1 MRKIFIGR
9 PKFAWTKFLKTGQVA
24 VIIFA
29 KRCGRWCLRLEAG
42 SMENYFDVATPS
54 EIREHFDGEL
64 ADKAALAN
72 ERDKATKYKD
82 YNLELLAYLYA
93 SRKKYAEAK
102 KYVELISDGSLRAD
116 TARMIAHDPDY
127 LDWETAHFN

>member
-1 MRKIFIGR
+1 
-9 PKFAWTKFLKTGQVA
+9 
-24 VIIFA
+24 
-29 KRCGRWCLRLEAG
+29 
-42 SMENYFDVATPS
+42 MENYFDVATPS

-64 ADKAALAN
+64 ADNAALAS
-72 ERDKATKYKD
+72 ERDKAAKYKD

-102 KYVELISDGSLRAD
+102 KYVELISDGSLQAD

-127 LDWETAHFN
+127 LDWEALH